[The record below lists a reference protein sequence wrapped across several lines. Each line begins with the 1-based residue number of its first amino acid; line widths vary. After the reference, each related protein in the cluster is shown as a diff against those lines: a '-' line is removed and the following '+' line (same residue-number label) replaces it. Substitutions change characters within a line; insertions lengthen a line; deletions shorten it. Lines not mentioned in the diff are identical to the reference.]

1 MPEWPDLHV
10 LRDRL
15 ERALAGRR
23 IERVRVGDPTVL
35 RATRPAEEILAGRR
49 FERVRHRGHHLLFDL
64 DAGVRVAVN
73 PMLAGLFELR
83 PASARAPVRIPLSLT
98 LEGGTEL
105 RYRDEKR
112 MGKVHLLEGVEP
124 EAAIR
129 ELAEAGAEAGD
140 LRWSEDEFERRARER
155 RSEVRNLLMDH
166 RFIAGIGNA
175 YADEILWEAMLH
187 PKRPVRSLSDEEL
200 RRLHRAIRGVM
211 RLAVDAVEAG
221 LPPRLGEKVRSH
233 LRVRGRAGQP
243 CRRCGARIVETRHG
257 EGETDLCVVCQ
268 PPPEGRLR

>member
-10 LRDRL
+10 LRGRL
-15 ERALAGRR
+15 EAALAGRR

-35 RATRPAEEILAGRR
+35 RAARPADAILAGRT

-64 DAGVRVAVN
+64 DAGVHMAVD

-83 PASARAPVRIPLSLT
+83 PSSTRVPVRLPLALT
-98 LEGGTEL
+98 LDDGTDL

-112 MGKVHLLEGVEP
+112 MGRVHLLEGVRP
-124 EAAIR
+124 EEAIPA
-129 ELAEAGAEAGD
+129 LAEAGPDAGA
-140 LRWSEDEFERRARER
+140 LPWDEVELAARIRAR

-187 PKRPVRSLSDEEL
+187 PKRPARSLSEDEA
-200 RRLHRAIRGVM
+200 RRLARAIHAVIA
-211 RLAVDAVEAG
+211 LAVDAVQAG
-221 LPPRLGEKVRSH
+221 LPPELGSKVRSH

-243 CRRCGARIVETRHG
+243 CRRCGARLVETRHG
-257 EGETDLCVVCQ
+257 GGETDLCVVCQ
-268 PPPEGRLR
+268 PPPKGRLR